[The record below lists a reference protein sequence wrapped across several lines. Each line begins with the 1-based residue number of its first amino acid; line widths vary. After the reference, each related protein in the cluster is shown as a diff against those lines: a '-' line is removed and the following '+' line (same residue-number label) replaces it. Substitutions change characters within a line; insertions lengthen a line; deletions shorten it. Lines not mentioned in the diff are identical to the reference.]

1 MMPAFLFSNTMQ
13 TSQSPKIIIAIDGYS
28 SSGKSSMAKALAKII
43 GYNYV
48 DTGAMYRAVTLY
60 AMQHGMIDG
69 DGNVD
74 ADAIVAALPEMH
86 IAFSRMPDGS
96 QHTMLNGTDVEDA
109 IRRLDVSN
117 NVSTVSAIAAV
128 RRDLVAKQQ
137 AFGVS
142 KGIVMDGRDI
152 GTTVFP
158 DAELKIFVDASAQ
171 TRAQRR
177 FKELTDKGSNVTF
190 EEVLAN
196 VVHRDHIDET
206 REESP
211 LRRAADA
218 ISLDNSAM
226 TIEQQNQWL
235 LERFNEALTKST
247 AHEG

>member
-1 MMPAFLFSNTMQ
+1 MQ

-74 ADAIVAALPEMH
+74 ADAIVAALPDMH
-86 IAFSRMPDGS
+86 ISFNRMPDGT
-96 QHTMLNGTDVEDA
+96 QHTMLNGADVEEA

-128 RRDLVAKQQ
+128 RHDLVAKQQ

-158 DAELKIFVDASAQ
+158 HAELKIFVDASAQ

-177 FKELTDKGSNVTF
+177 FKELTDKGANVTF

-235 LERFNEALTKST
+235 LERFNEALTKSS